1 MMCKN
6 CSKEMG
12 NGEWKYCP
20 FCGNKLSKPFYAVGM
35 EDVADKII
43 LGVQKRLINTVFSLV
58 EDSLREGQ
66 VQQGSGHGQG
76 RGFTVRVVAGNSRGA
91 GQQGAKQ
98 MPKKADSEHAVCLKS
113 NRPVPEETVEPRVK
127 IRKIDDKLKIDVAL
141 PHVKSMEDVD
151 VLEFENSCEV
161 RAYVGKKL
169 YFKIIEVP
177 ANFCLA
183 RKNLLKETLAL
194 EFSK

>member
-6 CSKEMG
+6 CNKEIG
-12 NGEWKYCP
+12 NVEWNYCP
-20 FCGNKLSKPFYAVGM
+20 FCGNKLLKPFYAVGM
-35 EDVADKII
+35 EDVADKIL
-43 LGVQKRLINTVFSLV
+43 LGVQKRLINTMFSLV
-58 EDSLREGQ
+58 ADSLREGH
-66 VQQGSGHGQG
+66 VQQGHGQG

-98 MPKKADSEHAVCLKS
+98 APKKAVTDHAVCLKS
-113 NRPVPEETVEPRVK
+113 NRPVPDETVEPRVK
-127 IRKIDDKLKIDVAL
+127 IKKLEDKLQIDVAL
-141 PHVKSMEDVD
+141 PQVKSMEDVD

-177 ANFCLA
+177 TNFSLA

>member
-1 MMCKN
+1 MMCKT
-6 CSKEMG
+6 CSKDMG

-35 EDVADKII
+35 EDVADKI
-43 LGVQKRLINTVFSLV
+43 LFGVQKRLINTMFSLV
-58 EDSLREGQ
+58 GDSLREGQ
-66 VQQGSGHGQG
+66 EQPGQGHGQG

-91 GQQGAKQ
+91 GHQGGKQTAK
-98 MPKKADSEHAVCLKS
+98 MPENNHALCLKS
-113 NRPVPEETVEPRVK
+113 NRPMPEETVEPRVNIK
-127 IRKIDDKLKIDVAL
+127 KLEDTLKIDVAL

-177 ANFCLA
+177 ANFSLA

>member
-6 CSKEMG
+6 CNKEMG

-35 EDVADKII
+35 EDVADKML
-43 LGVQKRLINTVFSLV
+43 LGVQKRLINTMFSLV
-58 EDSLREGQ
+58 GDSLREGH
-66 VQQGSGHGQG
+66 VQQGHAQG

-98 MPKKADSEHAVCLKS
+98 AAKKAMTEHAVYLKS

-127 IRKIDDKLKIDVAL
+127 IKKLEDKIKIDVTL
-141 PHVKSMEDVD
+141 PQVKSMEDVD

-177 ANFCLA
+177 SNFSLD
-183 RKNLLKETLAL
+183 RKDFLKETLVL
-194 EFSK
+194 EFIK

>member
-12 NGEWKYCP
+12 NSEWKYCP

-35 EDVADKII
+35 EDVTDKI
-43 LGVQKRLINTVFSLV
+43 LFGVQKRLMNTMFSLF

-66 VQQGSGHGQG
+66 TQPGQG
-76 RGFTVRVVAGNSRGA
+76 RGFTVRVVAGNSRNT
-91 GQQGAKQ
+91 GQQGARQ
-98 MPKKADSEHAVCLKS
+98 TSKKPEPDHAVCLKS

-127 IRKIDDKLKIDVAL
+127 IKKLEDKLKIDVAL
-141 PHVKSMEDVD
+141 PQVKSIEDVD

-177 ANFCLA
+177 ANFSLA